1 MPNWLRREI
10 GVERSPKHFVHYAAS
25 VIRDDNFYHLSRR
38 FSNGHTVLRQDYDL
52 ATQRP
57 ARIATQ
63 IEENEVK
70 ILWIGH
76 EIGEILG
83 NIGIK

>member
-1 MPNWLRREI
+1 LD
-10 GVERSPKHFVHYAAS
+10 RSTLFPSTGLDTGIIIIRTIVPKHFVRYAAS
-25 VIRDDNFYHLSRR
+25 
-38 FSNGHTVLRQDYDL
+38 VLRQDYDL
-52 ATQRP
+52 ATQRC

-76 EIGEILG
+76 KIGEILG
-83 NIGIK
+83 NIGVK